1 MMGFG
6 MGFGMLFV
14 GLLAIGL
21 IALAVWLVS
30 LLFPR
35 EAKAAPAAGHLQS
48 ARQILDQRYARGEV
62 SREEYELMKQDISD
76 GQVGQQ

>member
-21 IALAVWLVS
+21 IALAVWLVGA
-30 LLFPR
+30 LFPR
-35 EAKAAPAAGHLQS
+35 EAKASAATGHLQS

-62 SREEYELMKQDISD
+62 SREEYELIKQDISD
-76 GQVGQQ
+76 GQVGQL